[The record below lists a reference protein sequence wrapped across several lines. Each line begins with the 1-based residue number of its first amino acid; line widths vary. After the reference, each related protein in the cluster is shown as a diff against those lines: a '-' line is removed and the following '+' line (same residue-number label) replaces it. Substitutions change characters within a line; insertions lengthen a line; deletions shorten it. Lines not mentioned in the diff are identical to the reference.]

1 MSRAEGD
8 STAVRTGLAEAKV
21 RRAINPANA
30 GRRMPNMVSKS
41 KEVRYQQKEFE
52 GWNLPSG
59 GSITRSI
66 EWSGHSLWSVQITEG
81 KEGKTGRQENDGQM
95 TYSVGVNIRVNH

>member
-21 RRAINPANA
+21 RRAISPAKA
-30 GRRMPNMVSKS
+30 GRRMPYKCMVSKS
-41 KEVRYQQKEFE
+41 KEIRHQQEEFE
-52 GWNLPSG
+52 GWSLSCG

-66 EWSGHSLWSVQITEG
+66 EWERTLFVVCAG
-81 KEGKTGRQENDGQM
+81 
-95 TYSVGVNIRVNH
+95 

>member
-30 GRRMPNMVSKS
+30 GRRIPNMVSKS

-52 GWNLPSG
+52 G
-59 GSITRSI
+59 
-66 EWSGHSLWSVQITEG
+66 
-81 KEGKTGRQENDGQM
+81 
-95 TYSVGVNIRVNH
+95 